1 MSVSSGWP
9 STLKTWPST
18 RVADRDGNA
27 AAEVAHGRAAHEPV
41 GLLHADAADAPVTD
55 LLGHLGGHG
64 VGGPV
69 ELNVEL
75 DLVVDLGQGV
85 RGELDVD
92 HRPGDGDDAPLLER
106 PSRGVGRS
114 VRWWSCGQAPF
125 DWRSASAPPTISMI
139 SVVMAS

>member
-1 MSVSSGWP
+1 MAEDG
-9 STLKTWPST
+9 
-18 RVADRDGNA
+18 VADRDRNA
-27 AAEVAHGRAAHEPV
+27 TAEVAHGGAADEPV

-55 LLGHLGGHG
+55 LLRHFGCHG
-64 VGGPV
+64 VRGAV

-75 DLVVDLGQGV
+75 DLVVDLRQGV

-92 HRPGDGDDAPLLER
+92 HGSGDGDDAPFFER
-106 PSRGVGRS
+106 ASRGAVCS
-114 VRWWSCGQAPF
+114 LRWWSCGQAPF